1 MSEYLKTQEGKTYF
15 ITFTVVDW
23 IDVFTR
29 DCYVNILL
37 ESIRYCQQKKG
48 LLLYTYCKLPSHIH
62 MIAGADEGTL
72 GELLRDLKGF
82 TARKI
87 LTEIKENPHES
98 RREWLLEAFKK
109 AGSLSSQKQAY
120 QFWQHSN
127 HPEELYSVKFI
138 YQKELY
144 ILMNPVEMG
153 LVSRPEHYLLSS
165 ASEESP
171 LKVLPLK

>member
-1 MSEYLKTQEGKTYF
+1 MSEYLKTQEGKAYF
-15 ITFTVVDW
+15 ITFSVVDG
-23 IDVFTR
+23 IVVFTR
-29 DCYVNILL
+29 DSYVNILL
-37 ESIRYCQQKKG
+37 ESILYCQQKKG
-48 LLLYTYCKLPSHIH
+48 LLLYTYCILPSQIQ

-87 LTEIKENPHES
+87 LSEIKLNPQES

-120 QFWQHSN
+120 LFWQHSN
-127 HPEELYSVKFI
+127 HPEELYSEKFI
-138 YQKELY
+138 NQKELY

-153 LVSRPEHYLLSS
+153 LLSRPKHYLPSS

-171 LKVLPLK
+171 LNVLPLR